1 MPQQMI
7 KYEPSFSMLQLA
19 LAPGE
24 IVIAEA
30 GSMVARSSNIQM
42 EVKLNAGKN
51 AGFFGKLKAIMIAL
65 LRKFI
70 GGETFFVNH
79 FSSPQGG
86 FVWLA
91 PSLSGGIKHIPL
103 QNSTMMFSAGS
114 YLASA
119 GDIDLKMRWGGL
131 RAILSK
137 EGAFFVEARG
147 TGEVW
152 VTSYGAIEEVYC
164 NGSYIVDNGHIVG
177 FDSNLTFNI
186 KSAGGGLLGFMASG
200 EGLVCE
206 FQGTGRI
213 LIQTRNTG
221 SLVSWL
227 TPMLPP

>member
-1 MPQQMI
+1 MQQMI

-65 LRKFI
+65 LRKVI

-206 FQGTGRI
+206 FQGQGRI

>member
-1 MPQQMI
+1 MQQMI
-7 KYEPSFSMLQLA
+7 KYEPSFSMLQLT

-24 IVIAEA
+24 VVIAEA
-30 GSMVARSSNIQM
+30 GAMVARSSNLQM

-51 AGFFGKLKAIMIAL
+51 AGFFGKLKAIFIAL
-65 LRKFI
+65 LRKLI

-91 PSLSGGIKHIPL
+91 PALSGGIKHIPL
-103 QNSTMMFSAGS
+103 QGTSMLFSAGS

-119 GDIDLKMRWGGL
+119 GDVDLKMRWGGL

-137 EGAFFVEARG
+137 EGAFFVEASG
-147 TGEVW
+147 NGEAW

-177 FDSNLTFNI
+177 FDSALTFNI
-186 KSAGGGLLGFMASG
+186 KSAGGGLLGFLASG

-206 FQGTGRI
+206 FQGQGRI

>member
-1 MPQQMI
+1 MQQMI

-24 IVIAEA
+24 VVIAEA
-30 GSMVARSSNIQM
+30 GAMVARSSNLQM

-65 LRKFI
+65 LRKLI

-91 PSLSGGIKHIPL
+91 PSLSGGIRHIPL

-114 YLASA
+114 YLASS

-137 EGAFFVEARG
+137 EGAFFVEALG

-206 FQGTGRI
+206 FQGQGRI
-213 LIQTRNTG
+213 LIQTRNTS

>member
-1 MPQQMI
+1 MQQMI

-24 IVIAEA
+24 VVIAEA
-30 GSMVARSSNIQM
+30 GAMVARSSNLQM

-65 LRKFI
+65 LRKVI

-137 EGAFFVEARG
+137 EGAFFIEARG

>member
-1 MPQQMI
+1 MQQMI

-24 IVIAEA
+24 VVIAEA
-30 GSMVARSSNIQM
+30 GAMVARSSNLQM

-65 LRKFI
+65 LRKVI

-137 EGAFFVEARG
+137 EGAFFIEARG

-206 FQGTGRI
+206 FQGQGRI
-213 LIQTRNTG
+213 LIQTRNTS

>member
-1 MPQQMI
+1 MQQMI

-24 IVIAEA
+24 VLIAEA

-65 LRKFI
+65 LRKVI

-91 PSLSGGIKHIPL
+91 PALSGGIKHIPL

-206 FQGTGRI
+206 FQGQGRI
-213 LIQTRNTG
+213 LIQTRNTS